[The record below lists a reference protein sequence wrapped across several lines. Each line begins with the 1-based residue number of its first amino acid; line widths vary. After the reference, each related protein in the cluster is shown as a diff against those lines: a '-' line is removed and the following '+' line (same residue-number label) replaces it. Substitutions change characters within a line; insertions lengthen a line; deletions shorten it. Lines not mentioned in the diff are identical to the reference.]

1 MRYRLWLWD
10 ERRNNKRLPNRG
22 GDASVSL
29 IRFFSLKKGSCN
41 PGKNHVSRHEF
52 CLDEKVN
59 HDEILTPRGRTFIKK
74 NPATFERK
82 R

>member
-10 ERRNNKRLPNRG
+10 ERRNKRYPNKGR
-22 GDASVSL
+22 DTSVSL
-29 IRFFSLKKGSCN
+29 IRFFSFKRGSSN
-41 PGKNHVSRHEF
+41 PGKNHVSRLEF

-59 HDEILTPRGRTFIKK
+59 HDEILTPRGRTSIKE